1 MIRTY
6 VDAGVLIAAARGRTS
21 MALRALEVLD
31 DPAREF
37 VSSIFVKLEVLP
49 KAIYYKN
56 EAEAQ
61 FYEAFFS
68 GVSHWANPHET
79 LIQEAFKE
87 ASQVGLA
94 ALDALH
100 VVSAL
105 SLGAEELVTT
115 EKTDKPLHRTRLIR
129 VVTIGPKRV

>member
-1 MIRTY
+1 MTRTY
-6 VDAGVLIAAARGRTS
+6 IDSGVLIAAARGRAP

-31 DPAREF
+31 DPTREF
-37 VSSIFVKLEVLP
+37 VSSIFVKLEILP

-56 EAEAQ
+56 EAEAE

-68 GVSHWANPHET
+68 GVTHWANPYET
-79 LIQEAFKE
+79 LIEEAFKE
-87 ASQVGLA
+87 ASATGLA

-105 SLGAEELVTT
+105 SVGAEELVTS
-115 EKTDKPLHRTRLIR
+115 EKPDKPLHRTRLIKVVSIAPER
-129 VVTIGPKRV
+129 V